1 MGLFAHG
8 NLNYFLDGE
17 MQRVSNELH
26 VNDIVNDVLVL
37 AVEARSSERF
47 SFPGFVIS
55 MTNGVDT
62 DTSWKCTSQQ
72 PQDDGVYTKLFCFK
86 LSQLFN
92 EYLQFHDSLEVRR
105 FRRQP
110 LEGRRQCFVDKK
122 LLYKSPSRTFYRTA
136 RRQTHLGATESRASV
151 LPQDIVYVLRKI
163 IDLFYYSQYFNFMMN
178 CLVSFIGLLVNVF
191 IFLVVSWTLHLPS
204 RAAKQ
209 HLLKILCRE
218 QWNGYHCGV
227 HV

>member
-47 SFPGFVIS
+47 SFPGFVVS

-86 LSQLFN
+86 SSQLIN
-92 EYLQFHDSLEVRR
+92 EYLQLHSQQLGSTTV
-105 FRRQP
+105 
-110 LEGRRQCFVDKK
+110 
-122 LLYKSPSRTFYRTA
+122 STTA
-136 RRQTHLGATESRASV
+136 TGGT
-151 LPQDIVYVLRKI
+151 P
-163 IDLFYYSQYFNFMMN
+163 
-178 CLVSFIGLLVNVF
+178 
-191 IFLVVSWTLHLPS
+191 
-204 RAAKQ
+204 
-209 HLLKILCRE
+209 
-218 QWNGYHCGV
+218 
-227 HV
+227 